1 MTGAL
6 IRNSPHRWSGILRK
20 FRSSTLIKLQ
30 FDFPNYPYPDLI
42 RAIQVSVDALPTNI
56 RVRYFELSVLPEDT
70 LIPEAAIIVSILSLE
85 ASVD

>member
-1 MTGAL
+1 
-6 IRNSPHRWSGILRK
+6 
-20 FRSSTLIKLQ
+20 
-30 FDFPNYPYPDLI
+30 
-42 RAIQVSVDALPTNI
+42 VSVDALPTNI